1 MCRMTH
7 GSGLKTADRREANYK
22 LLCSSL
28 DFPWITATELAHQ
41 RQLPPPPTRPIATLE
56 SKIKWPQH
64 MEAAK
69 QWFIFMTFDECFL
82 I

>member
-1 MCRMTH
+1 MTH
-7 GSGLKTADRREANYK
+7 GSGLKTADRREGNYK

-28 DFPWITATELAHQ
+28 DFPWITATVLAYKL
-41 RQLPPPPTRPIATLE
+41 QLPPHPRLSATLE
-56 SKIKWPQH
+56 NKIKWPQH

-69 QWFIFMTFDECFL
+69 QWFIFMTFDEWFL

>member
-1 MCRMTH
+1 MTH
-7 GSGLKTADRREANYK
+7 GSGLKTVDRREGNYK
-22 LLCSSL
+22 LPCSSL
-28 DFPWITATELAHQ
+28 DFPGITTTVLAYQQQ
-41 RQLPPPPTRPIATLE
+41 RPPNPNATLE

-69 QWFIFMTFDECFL
+69 QWFIFMTFDEWFL

>member
-7 GSGLKTADRREANYK
+7 GSGLKTADQWEGNYK
-22 LLCSSL
+22 LLYSSL
-28 DFPWITATELAHQ
+28 DFPWIMATGLIAAASN
-41 RQLPPPPTRPIATLE
+41 ATLE
-56 SKIKWPQH
+56 NEIKQPQH

-69 QWFIFMTFDECFL
+69 QWFIFMTFDEWYL

>member
-7 GSGLKTADRREANYK
+7 GSGLKTADRHGGNYK

-28 DFPWITATELAHQ
+28 DFPWITAAVLAA
-41 RQLPPPPTRPIATLE
+41 PRPSATLE
-56 SKIKWPQH
+56 NKIKWPQH

-69 QWFIFMTFDECFL
+69 QWFIFMTFDEWFL